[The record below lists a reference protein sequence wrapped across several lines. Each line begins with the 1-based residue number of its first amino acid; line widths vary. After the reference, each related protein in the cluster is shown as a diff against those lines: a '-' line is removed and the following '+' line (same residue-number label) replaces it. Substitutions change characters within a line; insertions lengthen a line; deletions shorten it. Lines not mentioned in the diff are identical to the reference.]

1 MEGCMSLSIED
12 AARIGGS
19 DMAGILGLSPWST
32 PLSIYARVVAALEG
46 RTPEGAALPYQ
57 ERGNALERAVL
68 EVYAQK
74 TGARLLPGPKL
85 VHPDMPFLRASLDSR
100 AERAGV
106 IVVDAK
112 TVAGGQRHHFGEE
125 GTDQVRQDILFQM
138 TVYIGLGMK
147 TGHITR
153 PAADVPVL
161 GLNGADPVVFTVGWD
176 AELYE
181 MLLAAAERFWKDHV
195 LPRRPPPV
203 TEPLLDADAAG
214 ALYPRHGGEAKDWS
228 ELDTEEQ
235 IAVREWLRAREERV
249 EAKRKEKAWEA
260 RVRLLLATTPS
271 LKGLPHDTGIRRLDW
286 KQNKSGAVTDW
297 RAIAEELEHR
307 HGESP
312 SEWRALIEKHTI
324 TKEGARPLKA
334 YALKEGD

>member
-1 MEGCMSLSIED
+1 MSLSLED

-32 PLSIYARVVAALEG
+32 PLSIYARVVAAQEG

-147 TGHITR
+147 TGHLTR
-153 PAADVPVL
+153 PVADVPVL

-181 MLLAAAERFWKDHV
+181 MLLAAAERFWLDHV

-203 TEPLLDADAAG
+203 TEPLRDADAAG
-214 ALYPRHGGEAKDWS
+214 ALYPRHSGEAKDWS
-228 ELDTEEQ
+228 DLATEEQ
-235 IAVREWLRAREERV
+235 IAVREWLLARKKRMDAE
-249 EAKRKEKAWEA
+249 RKEKAWEA

-271 LKGLPHDTGIRRLDW
+271 LRGLPPDTGVRRVDW
-286 KQNKSGAVTDW
+286 MQNRPGAVTNW
-297 RAIAEELEHR
+297 RGALEAMRDRGDVSPMQYAEIVKEF
-307 HGESP
+307 
-312 SEWRALIEKHTI
+312 TT

-334 YALKEGD
+334 YAIREEE

>member
-1 MEGCMSLSIED
+1 LSLSLED

-46 RTPEGAALPYQ
+46 RALEGAALPYQ
-57 ERGNALERAVL
+57 ERGNTLERAVL
-68 EVYAQK
+68 EVYAQR
-74 TGARLLPGPKL
+74 TGATLLPGPKL
-85 VHPDMPFLRASLDSR
+85 VHPDRPFLRASLDAR
-100 AERAGV
+100 ARREGV

-112 TVAGGQRHHFGEE
+112 TVAAGQRHHFGQE

-161 GLNGADPVVFTVGWD
+161 GLNGADPMVFTVGWD

-181 MLLAAAERFWKDHV
+181 MLLAAAERFWVDHV

-203 TEPLLDADAAG
+203 TEPLRDADAAG
-214 ALYPRHGGEAKDWS
+214 ALYPRHSGEAKDWS
-228 ELDTEEQ
+228 ELATEEQ
-235 IAVREWLRAREERV
+235 VAVREWLSARQERMEAERA
-249 EAKRKEKAWEA
+249 EKAWEA
-260 RVRLLLATTPS
+260 RVRLMLATTPS
-271 LKGLPHDTGIRRLDW
+271 IRCLPPDMSVRRVDW
-286 KQNKSGAVTDW
+286 KQNKPSAVTDW
-297 RAIAEELEHR
+297 RGALEAMRDRGDVSPMQYAEIVKEF
-307 HGESP
+307 
-312 SEWRALIEKHTI
+312 TT

-334 YALKEGD
+334 YALREEEQ